1 MTRLITADA
10 SQVSASAFLDAIL
23 GITHEQR
30 AEQRRLDI
38 ERCINAIQRNDTYG
52 NGPRFYREGGEC
64 KAIGDMIAD
73 GRAGSAWRALLRRV
87 ERELRTTI
95 EMQRKVA

>member
-10 SQVSASAFLDAIL
+10 SQVSASAFLNAIL

-52 NGPRFYREGGEC
+52 WPPVFVNEC
-64 KAIGDMIAD
+64 KAIIAE
-73 GRAGSAWRALLRRV
+73 REALGEKV
-87 ERELRTTI
+87 ERELRITI